1 MEKQTK
7 NKKIKVI
14 IILLS
19 VLLVLSLVAL
29 AAVLV
34 RNNRSRSAPTAVS
47 VPDNLITS
55 ETDTVSDIAS
65 SSETG
70 ELESTPESSKV
81 QNTAGSKK
89 EEKKATALSLYK
101 GKSEENEPFNAGNM
115 FPGDSET
122 KYFRVKVSYNGTVTV
137 HYRAD
142 VRPGYEKLAEVLKV
156 KITLLTTGEEM
167 YDGLMRDMPKSLS
180 HTLNSN
186 GAAADELYYEITAYL
201 ETDTGNEY
209 QNKQL
214 TADFKW
220 WVEETGNLI
229 PPKTGDSSA
238 VLPWAA
244 AAAVSGCVIIVLIAR
259 RRREEEENA

>member
-1 MEKQTK
+1 MT
-7 NKKIKVI
+7 
-14 IILLS
+14 
-19 VLLVLSLVAL
+19 
-29 AAVLV
+29 V
-34 RNNRSRSAPTAVS
+34 R
-47 VPDNLITS
+47 
-55 ETDTVSDIAS
+55 
-65 SSETG
+65 
-70 ELESTPESSKV
+70 
-81 QNTAGSKK
+81 
-89 EEKKATALSLYK
+89 Y
-101 GKSEENEPFNAGNM
+101 
-115 FPGDSET
+115 
-122 KYFRVKVSYNGTVTV
+122 
-137 HYRAD
+137 HAD
-142 VRPGYEKLAEVLKV
+142 VRQGSEKLAEVLKV

-186 GAAADELYYEITAYL
+186 GDAEDELYYEITAYL

-244 AAAVSGCVIIVLIAR
+244 AAAVSGCVIIVLIAC

>member
-1 MEKQTK
+1 M
-7 NKKIKVI
+7 
-14 IILLS
+14 
-19 VLLVLSLVAL
+19 
-29 AAVLV
+29 
-34 RNNRSRSAPTAVS
+34 
-47 VPDNLITS
+47 
-55 ETDTVSDIAS
+55 
-65 SSETG
+65 
-70 ELESTPESSKV
+70 
-81 QNTAGSKK
+81 
-89 EEKKATALSLYK
+89 
-101 GKSEENEPFNAGNM
+101 
-115 FPGDSET
+115 
-122 KYFRVKVSYNGTVTV
+122 
-137 HYRAD
+137 
-142 VRPGYEKLAEVLKV
+142 LKV

-186 GAAADELYYEITAYL
+186 GDAEDELYYEITAYL

>member
-1 MEKQTK
+1 MNYRRYRIAICDDERAEAERLGSVVSDWSRAAGIDCAIDTFSGAEALLSAREDRGEYD
-7 NKKIKVI
+7 
-14 IILLS
+14 ILLLD
-19 VLLVLSLVAL
+19 VEMRGMDGIAL
-29 AAVLV
+29 ARRL
-34 RNNRSRSAPTAVS
+34 
-47 VPDNLITS
+47 
-55 ETDTVSDIAS
+55 
-65 SSETG
+65 
-70 ELESTPESSKV
+70 
-81 QNTAGSKK
+81 
-89 EEKKATALSLYK
+89 
-101 GKSEENEPFNAGNM
+101 
-115 FPGDSET
+115 
-122 KYFRVKVSYNGTVTV
+122 
-137 HYRAD
+137 RAD
-142 VRPGYEKLAEVLKV
+142 GCRAEIIFVTSHFELAGEGYDVDALHYLIKPVDNEKLAEVLKV

-167 YDGLMRDMPKSLS
+167 YNGLMRDMPKSLS

-186 GAAADELYYEITAYL
+186 GDAEDELYYEITAYL

>member
-1 MEKQTK
+1 MK
-7 NKKIKVI
+7 NKKIKI
-14 IILLS
+14 TIILLS
-19 VLLVLSLVAL
+19 VLLCISIAAL
-29 AAVLV
+29 ATVLIRKGKESV
-34 RNNRSRSAPTAVS
+34 PATVS

-55 ETDTVSDIAS
+55 SSESGSSGETKTGENESSSVTAAAS
-65 SSETG
+65 SGNT
-70 ELESTPESSKV
+70 SSAV
-81 QNTAGSKK
+81 NR
-89 EEKKATALSLYK
+89 EKAIAEALRLYK
-101 GKSEENEPFNAGNM
+101 KNPQENEPFKVTDM
-115 FPGDSET
+115 FPGDKET
-122 KYFRVKVSYNGTVTV
+122 KYFRVRVSHNGTVTV
-137 HYRAD
+137 RYHAD
-142 VRPGYEKLAEVLKV
+142 VRQGSEKLAEVLKV

-167 YDGLMRDMPKSLS
+167 YNGLMRDMPKSLS

-186 GAAADELYYEITAYL
+186 GDAEDELYYEITAYL